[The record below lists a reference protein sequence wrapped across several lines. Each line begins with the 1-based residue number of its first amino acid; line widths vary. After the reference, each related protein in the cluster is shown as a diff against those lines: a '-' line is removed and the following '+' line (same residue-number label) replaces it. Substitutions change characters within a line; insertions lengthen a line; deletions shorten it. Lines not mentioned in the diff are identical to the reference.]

1 MDFSRGD
8 VYVNITTGTK
18 CLIEWAKDDKVKI
31 LWSFKCKLGGSKN
44 WPCFLVNIGGTPI
57 VSNWYPNESAVDGP
71 DGYVEYACIKD
82 FYTVNSEIT
91 GGHIKRIY
99 KAKDN
104 PIMFWI
110 PQHSFVSL

>member
-8 VYVNITTGTK
+8 VYVNTYSGTK

-44 WPCFLVNIGGTPI
+44 WPRVIHG
-57 VSNWYPNESAVDGP
+57 NESAVDGP
-71 DGYVEYACIKD
+71 DAYVEYACIK
-82 FYTVNSEIT
+82 SPHLIEAEIS
-91 GGHIKRIY
+91 GNHIKRIY

-104 PIMFWI
+104 LIMFWI

>member
-1 MDFSRGD
+1 MIFNRGD
-8 VYVNITTGTK
+8 VYINTYSGIK
-18 CLIEWAKDDKVKI
+18 CLIEWVKDDKVKI

-44 WPCFLVNIGGTPI
+44 WPRE
-57 VSNWYPNESAVDGP
+57 VSSIESAVDGP

-82 FYTVNSEIT
+82 FYTVNSEIS
-91 GGHIKRIY
+91 GGYIKRIH

-104 PIMFWI
+104 LIMFWI

>member
-8 VYVNITTGTK
+8 VYVNTHSGTK

-44 WPCFLVNIGGTPI
+44 WPLAARYRVIHG
-57 VSNWYPNESAVDGP
+57 NESVVDGP
-71 DGYVEYACIKD
+71 DAYVEYACIKPSK
-82 FYTVNSEIT
+82 NIESEIS
-91 GGHIKRIY
+91 GGYIKRIY

>member
-8 VYVNITTGTK
+8 VYVNIYSGTK

-31 LWSFKCKLGGSKN
+31 LWSYKCKLGGSKN
-44 WPCFLVNIGGTPI
+44 WPREVQG
-57 VSNWYPNESAVDGP
+57 NESAVDGP
-71 DGYVEYACIKD
+71 DAYVEYACIKPLHHIE
-82 FYTVNSEIT
+82 VERLL
-91 GGHIKRIY
+91 GCIKRIY

-104 PIMFWI
+104 LIMFWI

>member
-18 CLIEWAKDDKVKI
+18 WLIEWVKDDKVKI
-31 LWSFKCKLGGSKN
+31 LSSFKCKLGGSKN
-44 WPCFLVNIGGTPI
+44 WPRE
-57 VSNWYPNESAVDGP
+57 VSNTLAVYGP
-71 DGYVEYACIKD
+71 DGYVEYACIIY

>member
-8 VYVNITTGTK
+8 VYVNTYSGTK

-44 WPCFLVNIGGTPI
+44 WPRIISNI
-57 VSNWYPNESAVDGP
+57 ESTVDGP
-71 DGYVEYACIKD
+71 DAYVEYACIKAPHLIEA
-82 FYTVNSEIT
+82 EIS
-91 GGHIKRIY
+91 GNYIKRIY

>member
-44 WPCFLVNIGGTPI
+44 WPREVQGNEFTVN
-57 VSNWYPNESAVDGP
+57 GP

-82 FYTVNSEIT
+82 LYTVNSEIT

>member
-18 CLIEWAKDDKVKI
+18 WLIEWVKDDKVKI
-31 LWSFKCKLGGSKN
+31 LSSFKCKLGGSKN
-44 WPCFLVNIGGTPI
+44 WPRDQLLLSD
-57 VSNWYPNESAVDGP
+57 VSNIESAVDGP
-71 DGYVEYACIKD
+71 DAYVEYACIKD

>member
-8 VYVNITTGTK
+8 VYINTYSGVK

-31 LWSFKCKLGGSKN
+31 LWSKN
-44 WPCFLVNIGGTPI
+44 WPREVQGNEFTVN
-57 VSNWYPNESAVDGP
+57 GP
-71 DGYVEYACIKD
+71 DGYVEFACIKPS
-82 FYTVNSEIT
+82 NNIEAEIS
-91 GGHIKRIY
+91 GNHIKRIY

-110 PQHSFVSL
+110 PQHSFVYL

>member
-8 VYVNITTGTK
+8 VYVNIYSGTK

-31 LWSFKCKLGGSKN
+31 LWSYKCKLGGSKN
-44 WPCFLVNIGGTPI
+44 WPREVHTWIATSEEVI
-57 VSNWYPNESAVDGP
+57 ETTVDGP
-71 DGYVEYACIKD
+71 DAYVEYACIK
-82 FYTVNSEIT
+82 SPHLIEAEIS
-91 GGHIKRIY
+91 GGYIKRIY

>member
-8 VYVNITTGTK
+8 VYVNTYSGTK
-18 CLIEWAKDDKVKI
+18 CLIEWVKDDKVKI

-44 WPCFLVNIGGTPI
+44 WPRSKSACNRIISNI
-57 VSNWYPNESAVDGP
+57 ESAVDGP
-71 DGYVEYACIKD
+71 DGYVEYACIK
-82 FYTVNSEIT
+82 SPHLIEAEIS
-91 GGHIKRIY
+91 GGYIKRIY

>member
-8 VYVNITTGTK
+8 VYINTYSGTK
-18 CLIEWAKDDKVKI
+18 CLIEWVKDDKVKI

-44 WPCFLVNIGGTPI
+44 WPRE
-57 VSNWYPNESAVDGP
+57 VSNIESAVDGP
-71 DGYVEYACIKD
+71 DAYVEYACIKAPHLIEA
-82 FYTVNSEIT
+82 EIL
-91 GGHIKRIY
+91 GNHIKRIY

>member
-8 VYVNITTGTK
+8 VYINTYSGVK
-18 CLIEWAKDDKVKI
+18 CLIEWVKDDKVKI

-44 WPCFLVNIGGTPI
+44 WPREVQGNEFTVN
-57 VSNWYPNESAVDGP
+57 GP
-71 DGYVEYACIKD
+71 DGYVEFACIKPS
-82 FYTVNSEIT
+82 NNIEAEIS
-91 GGHIKRIY
+91 GNHIKRIH